1 MQGRR
6 RWPWAALLLLALV
19 GLLAGGTLLS
29 GSPGVEDIAVTPH
42 PLALP
47 EQAGAVALARVPA
60 GTLALTR
67 VDEEAVYGTL
77 IPAEPLDAYA
87 AHGLEGLRRLRDS
100 GPETRAALTELMP
113 PVSSAPPFIGAGNN
127 FRGHQEEVGLAFNPG
142 LFPKMSAPTPWNAD
156 VTAAAR
162 LDYEVE
168 LCAVALDALTAV
180 GPTPLGFVLC
190 NDITDRWT
198 MVRYFKSDTPIGT
211 TGFPEGKGG
220 PGRLPIGPWMVIPE
234 DPAAFTASVT
244 LRLAVNGRQ
253 RQRAAAA
260 SAIWDHA
267 RIIQQAFQ
275 ECGLDFRYYG
285 EAVKWPGCGP
295 IPRGSLILG
304 GTPEGVT
311 FRVQNLW
318 AGWLYLQPGDELLT
332 EGTGLGR
339 LLNRVVR

>member
-1 MQGRR
+1 MRSHR
-6 RWPWAALLLLALV
+6 RWQGAAIVLALV
-19 GLLAGGTLLS
+19 GLLAGSTLRS
-29 GSPGVEDIAVTPH
+29 GPSGVEDVAVTPH

-47 EQAGAVALARVPA
+47 EDAGAVALARVPA
-60 GTLALTR
+60 GSLALSR

-77 IPAEPLDAYA
+77 ISSQPLDAYA
-87 AHGLEGLRRLRDS
+87 AHGLDGLRRLRDS
-100 GPETRAALTELMP
+100 GPEIRVALTELMP
-113 PVSSAPPFIGAGNN
+113 PVSAAPPYIGAGNN
-127 FRGHQEEVGLAFNPG
+127 FRGHQEEVGLAFEPA
-142 LFPKMSAPTPWNAD
+142 LFPKMSAPSTWYAD
-156 VTAAAR
+156 ITAAAR

-168 LCAVALDALTAV
+168 LCAVALDALSPG

-198 MVRYFKSDTPIGT
+198 MVRYFERGTPLGT

-234 DPAAFTASVT
+234 DPAAFAASVS

-253 RQRAAAA
+253 RQRADQA
-260 SAIWDHA
+260 SAIWDHT
-267 RIIQQAFQ
+267 RIIQAAFQ
-275 ECGLDFRYYG
+275 ACGLDFRYFG
-285 EAVKWPGCGP
+285 EAVDWPACGA

-311 FRVQNLW
+311 FRLQNLW